1 MKKLIFYVFFIAVL
15 GIITVIGTKIL
26 HSEKN
31 QQYIEKIFREDIK
44 VQNKL
49 GEIRNY
55 RIRKVGKFYGN
66 PPYQQGYDYYTLKVN
81 GGKSSAF
88 IYLKLYKNNN
98 GEIESYKVEID
109 E

>member
-26 HSEKN
+26 HSEQN

-49 GEIRNY
+49 GEN
-55 RIRKVGKFYGN
+55 
-66 PPYQQGYDYYTLKVN
+66 TEL
-81 GGKSSAF
+81 
-88 IYLKLYKNNN
+88 
-98 GEIESYKVEID
+98 
-109 E
+109 